1 MARATATDYEVT
13 GQIEHIEAEVRY
25 EFTGKDCTKQVF
37 AAKAK
42 REVAYT
48 GTMTDDT
55 REDIGRELKIAAC
68 LAAGIPYVLSK
79 EGNVLVSE
87 PLSAIPAGDRATY
100 ASAGGGGGFRGGSG
114 GPRKESYSADDSK
127 LIAEFACALIANDDS
142 TDALS
147 VKEIRMWPQNPI
159 KANEKYG
166 LIINPPA
173 AWLDAKGVKYEAKEW
188 TDKKTGEKT
197 SNPPGV
203 FVKGLEE
210 SNPDLAKK
218 ITEAFAAAT

>member
-1 MARATATDYEVT
+1 MARAASDYEVT

-55 REDIGRELKIAAC
+55 REQIGLELKVSAC
-68 LAAGIPYVLSK
+68 LAAGIPYVITK
-79 EGNVLVSE
+79 DGGVLISE
-87 PLSAIPAGDRATY
+87 PASAIPVGDRATY
-100 ASAGGGGGFRGGSG
+100 ASAGGGGGFRGGAG
-114 GPRKESYSADDSK
+114 GGARKESYSADDSK
-127 LIAEFACALIANDDS
+127 LIAEFACALIANDDT
-142 TDALS
+142 TDALP
-147 VKEIRMWPQNPI
+147 VKEIRLWPQNPI
-159 KANEKYG
+159 KSNEKYG

-173 AWLDAKGVKYEAKEW
+173 AWLDLKGVKYEAKEW

-210 SNPDLAKK
+210 SNPELAKK
-218 ITEAFAAAT
+218 ITEAFAAA